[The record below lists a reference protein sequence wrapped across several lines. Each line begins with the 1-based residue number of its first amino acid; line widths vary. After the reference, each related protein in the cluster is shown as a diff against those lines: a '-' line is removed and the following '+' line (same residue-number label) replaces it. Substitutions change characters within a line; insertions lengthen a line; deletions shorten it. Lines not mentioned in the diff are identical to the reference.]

1 MGTFWSS
8 QSRAGRDKTS
18 IRLVSALAAAAAL
31 ATASTAHAVDG
42 CLALLCFAAPSWSAI
57 QQCVPPVQQVLSDLA
72 HGKPFPT
79 CNMAGAGNSAS
90 HQWSS
95 VPVSCPPQYIGLV
108 ESESGCEEGTRQEG
122 RGQEGTGDTCP
133 GCGACRTGQDH
144 PQPSGCVAVSDGQ
157 QALTSGSL
165 ESFNPAA
172 AGFFPSQGKRR
183 GERRRRSGAAFSTRP
198 PAVRSAVAYPRS
210 RVLVA
215 PDHRHPAQR
224 WHSP

>member
-1 MGTFWSS
+1 MGTFWTS

-79 CNMAGAGNSAS
+79 CNMAGAGNSAN

-95 VPVSCPPQYIGLV
+95 VPTHCPPQYIGFV
-108 ESESGCEEGTRQEG
+108 ESDSGSVPTWCAYDGAITVTINGYPWLTTWWSLGNGTVTDYSAAAKAQFSTWNTKFEDDYAIWAASHPAP
-122 RGQEGTGDTCP
+122 EACT
-133 GCGACRTGQDH
+133 GAC
-144 PQPSGCVAVSDGQ
+144 
-157 QALTSGSL
+157 
-165 ESFNPAA
+165 
-172 AGFFPSQGKRR
+172 
-183 GERRRRSGAAFSTRP
+183 
-198 PAVRSAVAYPRS
+198 
-210 RVLVA
+210 
-215 PDHRHPAQR
+215 
-224 WHSP
+224 